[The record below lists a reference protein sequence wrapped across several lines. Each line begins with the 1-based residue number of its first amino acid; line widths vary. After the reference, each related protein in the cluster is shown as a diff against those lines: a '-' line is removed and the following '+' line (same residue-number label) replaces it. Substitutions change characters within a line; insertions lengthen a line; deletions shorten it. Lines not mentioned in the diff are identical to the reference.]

1 MSEYIEFRAY
11 VGAQW
16 LPDTSPYFYN
26 WTAIND
32 GGTDNFAYSTTLT
45 SALLSG
51 GITANVAS
59 ASLFPSAGGVWIGPA
74 AGGEGWEY
82 CRYNGKGATS
92 LNALVRPTNNIE
104 HNSNH
109 GVGAVVRFWFPLE
122 NHDDGNLSI
131 SSTLNDRWN
140 VENVVGDS

>member
-11 VGAQW
+11 VGPQW
-16 LPDTSPYFYN
+16 LPDTSVYFHN
-26 WTAIND
+26 WSAINA

-51 GITANVAS
+51 ATSANVSS

-92 LNALVRPTNNIE
+92 LNALVRPTSNIE
-104 HNSNH
+104 QDRKS
-109 GVGAVVRFWFPLE
+109 VV
-122 NHDDGNLSI
+122 
-131 SSTLNDRWN
+131 
-140 VENVVGDS
+140 